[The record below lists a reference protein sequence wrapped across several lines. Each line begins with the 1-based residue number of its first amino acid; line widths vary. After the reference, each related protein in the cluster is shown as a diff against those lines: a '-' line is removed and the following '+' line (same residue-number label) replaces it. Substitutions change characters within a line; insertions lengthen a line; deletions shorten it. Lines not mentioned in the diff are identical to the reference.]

1 MVINESSTANPAPLG
16 AQSQGEGVPTSS
28 LSKMT
33 LDGPRDFGKGLRDE
47 FCFDPEWRNMNN
59 GSFGSTPRVI
69 KEKQFALQLRAEAVP
84 DLYTRYEY
92 PAHLDAARA
101 ALAAL
106 LNAPVET
113 IVLVANATTAVNV
126 VLHNLVWNPSGRD
139 EIISFSTV
147 YGGCGKTI
155 DYITDTKPL
164 VSQRVIELR
173 YPADTDGAIE
183 QRFRATVAASRAA
196 GRTPRVA
203 LFDTVSSLPGVRFP
217 YEAVTRACRDLG
229 VLSLVDGAQGVGM
242 VALDLAALDA
252 DFVLS
257 NCHKWLHVPRGCA
270 FLHVPRRNQHLLPST
285 LPTSHGY
292 VSPRPRARMNPLPPR
307 GPGKSAFE
315 ENFQFVGTV
324 DNTSFLMI
332 KDALAWRDKVLGGEE
347 RIVAYLWQLAKE
359 GGRRAAE
366 ILGTDIIE
374 NEAGTLTNCGL
385 VNVWL
390 PLRAADGEG
399 DGAVVSAAE
408 TAQALAWA
416 QKWLVDQKKTFIP
429 ISVHTGRWY
438 ARLSAQVYLDVEDFE
453 WAAHQL
459 KEVSEEISKGAFR

>member
-1 MVINESSTANPAPLG
+1 MVFNESSTATSAHLG
-16 AQSQGEGVPTSS
+16 SQSQGEGVPTSS

-33 LDGPRDFGKGLRDE
+33 LDGPREFGKGLRDE

-92 PAHLDAARA
+92 PVHLDEARA
-101 ALAAL
+101 ALAAH

-126 VLHNLVWNPSGRD
+126 VLHNLVWDPSGRD

-164 VSQRVIELR
+164 VAQRVIELR
-173 YPADTDGAIE
+173 YPADTDAAIV
-183 QRFRATVAASRAA
+183 QRFRATVAAARAA
-196 GRTPRVA
+196 GRTPRLA

-242 VALDLAALDA
+242 MPLDLAALDA

-270 FLHVPRRNQHLLPST
+270 FLYVPLRNQHLLPST

-292 VSPRPRARMNPLPPR
+292 VSPRPSARMNPLPPR
-307 GPGKSAFE
+307 EAGKSAFE
-315 ENFQFVGTV
+315 DNFQFVGTV

-332 KDALAWRDKVLGGEE
+332 KDALEWRDRVLGGEE

-374 NEAGTLTNCGL
+374 NDAGTLTNCGL

-390 PLRAADGEG
+390 PVRTADGEG

-416 QKWLVDQKKTFIP
+416 QKWLVEEKKTFIP

-438 ARLSAQVYLDVEDFE
+438 ARLSAQVYLDMEDFE
-453 WAAHQL
+453 WAAHRL
-459 KEVSEEISKGAFR
+459 KEVSEEISKGAFK

>member
-1 MVINESSTANPAPLG
+1 MVFNESSTATSAHLG
-16 AQSQGEGVPTSS
+16 SQSQGEGVPTSS

-33 LDGPRDFGKGLRDE
+33 LDGPREFGKGLRDE

-92 PAHLDAARA
+92 PVHLDEARA
-101 ALAAL
+101 ALAAH

-126 VLHNLVWNPSGRD
+126 VLHNLVWDPSGRD

-164 VSQRVIELR
+164 VAQRVIELR
-173 YPADTDGAIE
+173 YPADTDAAIV
-183 QRFRATVAASRAA
+183 QRFRATVAAARAA
-196 GRTPRVA
+196 GRTPRLA

-242 VALDLAALDA
+242 MPLDLAALDA

-270 FLHVPRRNQHLLPST
+270 FLYVPLRNQHLLPST

-292 VSPRPRARMNPLPPR
+292 A
-307 GPGKSAFE
+307 GKSAFE
-315 ENFQFVGTV
+315 DNFQ
-324 DNTSFLMI
+324 
-332 KDALAWRDKVLGGEE
+332 VLGGEE

-374 NEAGTLTNCGL
+374 NDAGTLTNCGL

-390 PLRAADGEG
+390 PVRTADGEG

-416 QKWLVDQKKTFIP
+416 QKWLVEEKKT
-429 ISVHTGRWY
+429 
-438 ARLSAQVYLDVEDFE
+438 AQVYLDMEDFE
-453 WAAHQL
+453 WAAHRL
-459 KEVSEEISKGAFR
+459 KEVSEEISKGAFK

>member
-183 QRFRATVAASRAA
+183 QR
-196 GRTPRVA
+196 
-203 LFDTVSSLPGVRFP
+203 
-217 YEAVTRACRDLG
+217 
-229 VLSLVDGAQGVGM
+229 
-242 VALDLAALDA
+242 
-252 DFVLS
+252 
-257 NCHKWLHVPRGCA
+257 
-270 FLHVPRRNQHLLPST
+270 
-285 LPTSHGY
+285 
-292 VSPRPRARMNPLPPR
+292 MNPLPPR